1 MFFGCNKIMVTCS
14 SLILHHI
21 FVQKVRLLGFISYV
35 IQVGM
40 SVLYLF
46 RKCVFHPGK
55 KKNHNYRQKEL
66 ILDWDAKLMF

>member
-21 FVQKVRLLGFISYV
+21 LVWKVRLFQFIPYV

-40 SVLYLF
+40 SVSYLF
-46 RKCVFHPGK
+46 RKCVLHSGK
-55 KKNHNYRQKEL
+55 KKSHNYRQKEL
-66 ILDWDAKLMF
+66 FLDCDAKLMF